1 MIRSTDTMPHV
12 VGRCVIP
19 LTFRERNFLSRM
31 QYYCTFDEYS
41 KVREKGK
48 DEIEAWGRLSMKGV
62 GASAQAI

>member
-12 VGRCVIP
+12 ASRCVIP
-19 LTFRERNFLSRM
+19 LPFRERNFLSRM

-48 DEIEAWGRLSMKGV
+48 DEIEACGRLSMKGV

>member
-1 MIRSTDTMPHV
+1 MLQV
-12 VGRCVIP
+12 VVIP
-19 LTFRERNFLSRM
+19 LPFRERNFLSRM